1 MTNPALDTAALT
13 RTIWDTRFTDSC
25 VIKEQTGRTL
35 NTSTGVYTPTYT
47 TRYSG
52 PCLVRPAGSSDAVYG
67 QQLVVVFDHVV
78 MIPWDEDD
86 PAVNHLVD
94 ITSATDPKLT
104 GKQFTI
110 RGIPGDTYTTHR
122 ILLCQDNQGA

>member
-1 MTNPALDTAALT
+1 MSLASDTLPFF
-13 RTIWDTRFTDSC
+13 RTQWATRFTDTC
-25 VIKEQTGRTL
+25 VVKEETGRTL
-35 NTSTGVYTPTYT
+35 NTTTGIYTPTYT

-52 PCLVRPAGSSDAVYG
+52 ACLVRPASESDAAYG

-78 MIPWDEDD
+78 MIPWDETA

-104 GKQFTI
+104 GKQMI
-110 RGIPGDTYTTHR
+110 VRGIPGDTYTTHR
-122 ILLCQDNQGA
+122 ILLCQENQGA